1 MATSTIRGF
10 EDAGIAGVDEAP
22 IGTGFWSR
30 AFRRF
35 VAAREARGR
44 SVAYYHMARL
54 SEERLADLG
63 HGPAEIRRIKSF
75 ADYPGSYWV

>member
-1 MATSTIRGF
+1 MATSIRAF

-22 IGTGFWSR
+22 IGTGFFSR

-35 VAAREARGR
+35 VAAREARAR
-44 SVAYYHMARL
+44 SIAYYHLARL
-54 SEERLADLG
+54 SDERLADLG
-63 HGPAEIRRIKSF
+63 HGPDDIRKIKSF